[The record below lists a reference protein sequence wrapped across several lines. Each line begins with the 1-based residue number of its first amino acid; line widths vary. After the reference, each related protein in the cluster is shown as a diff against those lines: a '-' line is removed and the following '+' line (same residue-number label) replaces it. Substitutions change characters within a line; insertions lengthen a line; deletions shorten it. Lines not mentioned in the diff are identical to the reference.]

1 MFRNLMSFWK
11 GKDFLKEIL
20 KDFQQMMDDAQDM
33 FRVSC
38 DLIIRDKK
46 KEEGVKDNIYRIDK
60 RINDLERTIRTRI
73 VEHLSLQPEIDL
85 PFSLVLMSVVKDAE
99 RLGDYAKNIFG
110 ISELTQK
117 PFDRDIY
124 RKLFDDMDTK
134 LTAQFE
140 KTKQAFLESDEQLAH
155 DILNLE
161 RNIVRRCDTIVAE
174 LANSDMS
181 ANKAV
186 CFTLI
191 ARYFKRVSAHLA
203 NIGSSV
209 ILPISDLDF
218 FDEKFRHNHY

>member
-1 MFRNLMSFWK
+1 MFKNLMSFWK

-20 KDFQQMMDDAQDM
+20 KDFQQMMDDARNM
-33 FRVSC
+33 FRISC
-38 DLIIRDKK
+38 DLILKNKD
-46 KEEGVKDNIYRIDK
+46 EEGLKDKIYRIDK
-60 RINDLERTIRTRI
+60 QINDRERTIRIRI

-99 RLGDYAKNIFG
+99 RLGDYGKNLFEVW
-110 ISELTQK
+110 ELTEK
-117 PFDRDIY
+117 PFDHDMY
-124 RKLFDDMDTK
+124 QKLFDDMHAK
-134 LTAQFE
+134 LAAQFE
-140 KTKQAFLESDEQLAH
+140 KTKQAFLQSDEQLAH

-161 RNIVRRCDTIVAE
+161 RSIVRRCDIIVGE
-174 LANSDMS
+174 LAKSDMT

-186 CFTLI
+186 CFTLM
-191 ARYFKRVSAHLA
+191 ARYFKRISAHLA